1 MTRPAF
7 ARAYNLK
14 CHLKKSR
21 GGVCL
26 GSRRALTHDGA
37 ADTSKVQH
45 SDDPFKCDLCPRAY
59 PYKQSL
65 NQHVLRVH
73 GTGGGDSFPCTLCP
87 KKFSQK
93 HRLTV
98 HMSNA
103 HGEHGS
109 MPNLCVVCSQ
119 RFVSPFTLR
128 KHMADKHH
136 KKVAM
141 SEA

>member
-1 MTRPAF
+1 M
-7 ARAYNLK
+7 
-14 CHLKKSR
+14 
-21 GGVCL
+21 
-26 GSRRALTHDGA
+26 
-37 ADTSKVQH
+37 
-45 SDDPFKCDLCPRAY
+45 
-59 PYKQSL
+59 
-65 NQHVLRVH
+65 LRVH
-73 GTGGGDSFPCTLCP
+73 GTGGGDGFPCTLCP

-109 MPNLCVVCSQ
+109 MPNLCVVCGQ

-136 KKVAM
+136 KKVTT

>member
-1 MTRPAF
+1 M
-7 ARAYNLK
+7 
-14 CHLKKSR
+14 
-21 GGVCL
+21 GQVV
-26 GSRRALTHDGA
+26 A
-37 ADTSKVQH
+37 AV
-45 SDDPFKCDLCPRAY
+45 F
-59 PYKQSL
+59 
-65 NQHVLRVH
+65 
-73 GTGGGDSFPCTLCP
+73 CP

-119 RFVSPFTLR
+119 RFVSPFPLR

-136 KKVAM
+136 KKVAT